1 MNFTTM
7 SHDPTDL
14 VQVENQSQ
22 LRSWRHPMDQY
33 RQFLSLFN
41 RTGQATLL
49 DVHNTTGGAK
59 SFNFTYVLEKKFSDS
74 QWALSRLEPT

>member
-1 MNFTTM
+1 MKTIRYFFFVALGSVLMAADCSNKDNEFYNDVHMT
-7 SHDPTDL
+7 STDL

-41 RTGQATLL
+41 RT
-49 DVHNTTGGAK
+49 
-59 SFNFTYVLEKKFSDS
+59 
-74 QWALSRLEPT
+74 